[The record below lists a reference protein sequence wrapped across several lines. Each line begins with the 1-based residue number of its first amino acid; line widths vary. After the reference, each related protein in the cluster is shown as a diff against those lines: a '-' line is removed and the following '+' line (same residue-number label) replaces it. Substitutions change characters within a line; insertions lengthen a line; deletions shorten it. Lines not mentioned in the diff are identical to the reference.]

1 MGPRRRWRLPA
12 AGGQGAGRGQAAR
25 VALGTRALRVPTGSR
40 HRAARRSPGDEQRA
54 AGAVEDRPA
63 DPRGHGA
70 QPATRRRFR
79 QGCRL
84 LGAGVLGARQRLF
97 CSQRAARHAV
107 AHRSAP
113 APGTEN
119 RAFRAGTRR
128 LRDLHAARA
137 ARKPLHQALPAGQE
151 RQSRPRPAL
160 GVRTVGRLR
169 FQSIR
174 PDAGEGFP
182 MTLLLGR
189 ADVERLLPASA
200 CIEAVEEAF
209 RDHALGKVP
218 APGILGMHAA
228 KGGFHVKAGFLGKHF
243 AAKVNANFPGNTE
256 LPTIQGAVIL
266 FDAANGRPLAIM
278 DSISITAIRTAA
290 ATAVAAKYLA
300 RAESETLLVCGC
312 GGQAAAQLQA
322 LLCVRKPRRIVAY
335 DTDAGRASG
344 FSARFGGEVADDL
357 VEAAR
362 ASDIIVTCTT
372 ATRYFVTPGMIRPG
386 AFIAA
391 VGADSE
397 NKQEIDPALLA
408 QAKVVTDLTEQAA
421 RIGDLHHA
429 IEAGVMKATDVHAE
443 LGEVIAGRKK
453 ARESADEIIVFDSTG
468 TGLQDVAAAIAVY
481 RRALQ
486 EETGMKG
493 TLPTFALAGAAAL
506 SAHAENFDMVKP
518 GSLPA
523 GWECGVTGKGTPR
536 WTAEADRTAP

>member
-1 MGPRRRWRLPA
+1 
-12 AGGQGAGRGQAAR
+12 
-25 VALGTRALRVPTGSR
+25 
-40 HRAARRSPGDEQRA
+40 
-54 AGAVEDRPA
+54 
-63 DPRGHGA
+63 
-70 QPATRRRFR
+70 
-79 QGCRL
+79 
-84 LGAGVLGARQRLF
+84 
-97 CSQRAARHAV
+97 
-107 AHRSAP
+107 
-113 APGTEN
+113 
-119 RAFRAGTRR
+119 
-128 LRDLHAARA
+128 
-137 ARKPLHQALPAGQE
+137 
-151 RQSRPRPAL
+151 
-160 GVRTVGRLR
+160 
-169 FQSIR
+169 
-174 PDAGEGFP
+174 

-200 CIEAVEEAF
+200 CTAAVEEAF

-228 KGGFHVKAGFLGKHF
+228 NGGFHVKAGFLGGYF

-300 RAESETLLVCGC
+300 REECETMLVCGC
-312 GGQAAAQLQA
+312 GGQAAWQLKA
-322 LLCVRKPRRIVAY
+322 LLCVRKPRRIFAY
-335 DTDAGRASG
+335 DRDSRRARAFSTR
-344 FSARFGGEVADDL
+344 FSAEVVDDL

-362 ASDIIVTCTT
+362 ASDVVVTCTT
-372 ATRYFVTPGMIRPG
+372 ATNYFITREMVRPG

-391 VGADSE
+391 VGADNE

-429 IEAGVMKATDVHAE
+429 IEAGVMTAADVHAE
-443 LGEVIAGRKK
+443 LGEVIAGRKR

-481 RRALQ
+481 RSALQ

-506 SAHAENFDMVKP
+506 SAHAENFDTVKP

-536 WTAEADRTAP
+536 WTVEADPTAPSAPQVLQQSGSGAFPWCVKKDAALADGRVEVKFKALRGRQDQAGGVVWRWKDGDNYYVARANALENNVSLYYTEKGRRITLKYVDAPVPANTWHTLAVDFSGARIKVALNGKTYIELDDSHIQGVGALGVWTKADSVTSFDDFRYRAQ

>member
-1 MGPRRRWRLPA
+1 
-12 AGGQGAGRGQAAR
+12 
-25 VALGTRALRVPTGSR
+25 
-40 HRAARRSPGDEQRA
+40 
-54 AGAVEDRPA
+54 
-63 DPRGHGA
+63 
-70 QPATRRRFR
+70 
-79 QGCRL
+79 
-84 LGAGVLGARQRLF
+84 
-97 CSQRAARHAV
+97 
-107 AHRSAP
+107 
-113 APGTEN
+113 
-119 RAFRAGTRR
+119 
-128 LRDLHAARA
+128 
-137 ARKPLHQALPAGQE
+137 
-151 RQSRPRPAL
+151 
-160 GVRTVGRLR
+160 
-169 FQSIR
+169 
-174 PDAGEGFP
+174 
-182 MTLLLGR
+182 MTFLLGR
-189 ADVERLLPASA
+189 ADVERLLPAGT
-200 CIEAVEEAF
+200 CIEPVEEAF

-228 KGGFHVKAGFLGKHF
+228 KGGFHVKAGFLGKYF
-243 AAKVNANFPGNTE
+243 AAKVNANFPGNTQ

-372 ATRYFVTPGMIRPG
+372 ATRYFITPGMIRPG

-429 IEAGVMKATDVHAE
+429 IEAGAMTAADVHAE
-443 LGEVIAGRKK
+443 LGEVIAGRKR

-481 RRALQ
+481 ERALEQ
-486 EETGMKG
+486 ETGMKG
-493 TLPTFALAGAAAL
+493 TLPTFVLAGAAVL
-506 SAHAENFDMVKP
+506 SAHAENFDMAKP

-536 WTAEADRTAP
+536 WTVEADRTAPSAPQVLQQSGSGTFPWCVRKDASLADGQVEVKFKALAGKQDQAGGLVWRWKDGDNYYVARANALENNVSLYYTENGRRNTIKYVDAPVALNVWHTLRVEFSGTHIRVALNGKVYIEVDDTRIKGPGSVGLWTKADSVTAFDDFGFSAAK